1 MQPVFRCWA
10 GLCQTCRGPV
20 DLDHQG
26 LIVPVVPRAEE
37 LTLRGLARR
46 IHELANRART
56 KKLTADDIS
65 GGTFSITNAGPFGT

>member
-1 MQPVFRCWA
+1 MHHQVNLGIA
-10 GLCQTCRGPV
+10 V

-46 IHELANRART
+46 IHELATRART

-65 GGTFSITNAGPFGT
+65 GRDVLDHQRRTRSGRS